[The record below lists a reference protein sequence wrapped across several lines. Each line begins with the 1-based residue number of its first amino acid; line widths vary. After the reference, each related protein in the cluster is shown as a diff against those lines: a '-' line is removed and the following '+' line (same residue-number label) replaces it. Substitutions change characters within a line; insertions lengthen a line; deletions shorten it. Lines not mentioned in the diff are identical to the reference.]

1 MLTEKKTFFSSLS
14 GYYALAEL
22 HTFYTC
28 SQADLNSVLTIF
40 TAYRAGLTKHSLPID
55 NSGVAASFSYS
66 EKGSRNP
73 EKPSIVFV
81 HGLSSNKETWIP
93 IIKVSFTTFYEHVP
107 LLFFVYSLA
116 KIANEASETDLI
128 RQLRTG
134 VYNALLPETSEELR
148 QMIHTQTVKRPKLPG
163 PFVNGFLHLR
173 LLLTS
178 LLEYDSSRIEDH
190 YQHLRLVN
198 FPALILWGRQDKVY
212 AVSGAEFFH
221 NLLPNSKCV
230 IFDDCGHF
238 LAIDKPEE
246 TARNKYNDVEP
257 ISTDLSSEQVL
268 NPFQCSYRCRVL
280 YHYPPE
286 VPNNTFDEDTISR
299 LSMPDGVSIRQNSSD
314 PSTTHPFLI
323 ARLDGT
329 RYYAVALTFSEQ
341 INNDDESLTESLST
355 SSSSSSTTI
364 N

>member
-1 MLTEKKTFFSSLS
+1 MICL
-14 GYYALAEL
+14 LA
-22 HTFYTC
+22 
-28 SQADLNSVLTIF
+28 
-40 TAYRAGLTKHSLPID
+40 P
-55 NSGVAASFSYS
+55 
-66 EKGSRNP
+66 
-73 EKPSIVFV
+73 
-81 HGLSSNKETWIP
+81 
-93 IIKVSFTTFYEHVP
+93 
-107 LLFFVYSLA
+107 
-116 KIANEASETDLI
+116 IANEASETDLI

-190 YQHLRLVN
+190 YQQLRLVN

-323 ARLDGT
+323 ARFDGT

-341 INNDDESLTESLST
+341 INNDDKSLTESLST

-364 N
+364 NSLNRLIENYNRTCRQQRRSSSLLYSSKAICLIGPQAHYSTFKRILELLYRMTIEHDLLGLPFEAHLYNILHE

>member
-93 IIKVSFTTFYEHVP
+93 IIKNISGDYHCITVDLPGHGETIGFQEDMYTIDKFVEK
-107 LLFFVYSLA
+107 LKLFFDAMDLTEPMCIIGASMGGAVVCMFAIKYPEYVSMICLLA
-116 KIANEASETDLI
+116 
-128 RQLRTG
+128 
-134 VYNALLPETSEELR
+134 P
-148 QMIHTQTVKRPKLPG
+148 
-163 PFVNGFLHLR
+163 
-173 LLLTS
+173 
-178 LLEYDSSRIEDH
+178 
-190 YQHLRLVN
+190 
-198 FPALILWGRQDKVY
+198 
-212 AVSGAEFFH
+212 
-221 NLLPNSKCV
+221 
-230 IFDDCGHF
+230 
-238 LAIDKPEE
+238 ID
-246 TARNKYNDVEP
+246 KYNDVEP

-323 ARLDGT
+323 ARFDGT